1 MRQGGAVNFLR
12 LAVIA
17 AVAVL
22 IAGVGSYV
30 VWNSASADD
39 AEGRADVDVSALPA
53 SEVVGEWD
61 RQRAAAWAEG
71 DVRALAA
78 LYTTASGAGDT
89 DLEMLGQYVDR
100 GLVVEGLT
108 TQLLEVEQV
117 RRTPDTLVV
126 HVTDRV
132 QGGTVVGEG
141 VRHALP
147 RDQPT
152 TRVVEFRLVE
162 RGWVVAR
169 VDEPGQP
176 RAAQERTP
184 VSPAL
189 STSATSESSKS

>member
-1 MRQGGAVNFLR
+1 MNLLR

-17 AVAVL
+17 LVAVAV
-22 IAGVGSYV
+22 AVVGTYV
-30 VWNSASADD
+30 VWSS
-39 AEGRADVDVSALPA
+39 LPSDESRTPA
-53 SEVVGEWD
+53 TDIAARPATEVVGEWD
-61 RQRAAAWAEG
+61 RLRAAAWAEG

-89 DLEMLGQYVDR
+89 DLQMLQRYVDR

-117 RRTPDTLVV
+117 RRSPDTLVV

-141 VRHALP
+141 VRQPLP
-147 RDQPT
+147 RDLPT

-169 VDEPGQP
+169 VDEPGRQVSL
-176 RAAQERTP
+176 QERAP
-184 VSPAL
+184 ASPAAN
-189 STSATSESSKS
+189 TSVTSESSKS